1 MTKQDLTV
9 NNTELTNYIT
19 IKGQQVPCTREQYL
33 SIKRPGR
40 KEAMRKYRNEKDGIE
55 TVSLD
60 AFPTDESKAFAA
72 SNNTEEEAVLK
83 ATLNLMFK
91 ELEDKPPMRKRILEL
106 LAQEYTQ
113 REIASILGIAD
124 GTLTWHIKK
133 LREDLAKFR

>member
-1 MTKQDLTV
+1 MCEQI
-9 NNTELTNYIT
+9 NNNKELTNYIT

>member
-1 MTKQDLTV
+1 MCEQI
-9 NNTELTNYIT
+9 NNNEELTNYIT

-124 GTLTWHIKK
+124 GTRTWHITK

>member
-1 MTKQDLTV
+1 MCEQI
-9 NNTELTNYIT
+9 NYNEELTNYIT

-40 KEAMRKYRNEKDGIE
+40 KEAMRKYRNEKDGIV

-113 REIASILGIAD
+113 REIANILGIAD